1 MLFHTDGRTT
11 SPDISRQGKQFFHRD
26 KVTYDIVADA
36 SRYCTMKIGDLI
48 VSSSIAGGTL
58 EIGQELTGTID
69 DTPALTVRVR

>member
-1 MLFHTDGRTT
+1 M
-11 SPDISRQGKQFFHRD
+11 
-26 KVTYDIVADA
+26 ADA

-69 DTPALTVRVR
+69 DIPALTVRVR